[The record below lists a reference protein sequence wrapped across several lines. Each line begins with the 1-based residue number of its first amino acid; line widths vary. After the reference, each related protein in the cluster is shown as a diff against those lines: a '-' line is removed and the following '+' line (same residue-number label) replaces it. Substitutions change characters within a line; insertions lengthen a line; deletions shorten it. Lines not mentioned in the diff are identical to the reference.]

1 LKTYI
6 IWLSQLLWS
15 VSELAILG
23 KRAVLVLHEVL
34 AKLSLIFLFQRV
46 KLTLISIEI
55 FVIWLLSQLSNDFA
69 WWIVKI
75 SFSLLIVRSFL
86 LVFIFQ
92 IGIFV
97 RNSLGR
103 IGIFFRIIF
112 QSFSIFNLKVFWIL
126 LVLNWSLRIWRRS
139 FLRSFNTFGCL
150 CVLLFLRLVVL
161 SLFFALSFFWI
172 LNCHF
177 LILPKYLLFIY
188 AELLYIF
195 PLDNYSIN

>member
-1 LKTYI
+1 MKTYI

-15 VSELAILG
+15 MSELAILG

-103 IGIFFRIIF
+103 IGIFFQDHFPKFFHFQFEGFLNLTDFELEFEDLKKIFFEKLQHFRLPLCFIIF
-112 QSFSIFNLKVFWIL
+112 KTRGSESL
-126 LVLNWSLRIWRRS
+126 LCSK
-139 FLRSFNTFGCL
+139 
-150 CVLLFLRLVVL
+150 LFLN
-161 SLFFALSFFWI
+161 FKLSFFKI
-172 LNCHF
+172 
-177 LILPKYLLFIY
+177 
-188 AELLYIF
+188 A
-195 PLDNYSIN
+195 